1 MMKTSVSPGFQVPC
15 FTTIIIILFIMM
27 IMIMTIMIILLIT
40 IMMIM
45 TIVECGDVEEERSS
59 AHCPD
64 FALTID
70 REQQCLVNI
79 ILKLAKAKE
88 MEVVMAIKTLT
99 LISKVLTLL
108 GTRMTPAPNMHDIIM
123 DLR

>member
-1 MMKTSVSPGFQVPC
+1 MMKTSVSPGFQVAC

-27 IMIMTIMIILLIT
+27 MMIMT
-40 IMMIM
+40 IM
-45 TIVECGDVEEERSS
+45 TIVECGGVEEERSS

-70 REQQCLVNI
+70 REQQCLVNM

>member
-27 IMIMTIMIILLIT
+27 MIMTIIIILFMT
-40 IMMIM
+40 IMA
-45 TIVECGDVEEERSS
+45 IVECGDVEEERSS

-70 REQQCLVNI
+70 REQQCLVSM